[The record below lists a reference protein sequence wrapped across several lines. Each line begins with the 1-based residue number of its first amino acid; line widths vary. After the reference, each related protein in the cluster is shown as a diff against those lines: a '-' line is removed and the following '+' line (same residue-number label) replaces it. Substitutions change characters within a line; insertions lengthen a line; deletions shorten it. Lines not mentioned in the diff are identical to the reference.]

1 MKYEIWPTGAQ
12 RAGQG
17 QRAPHRYGRAARRG
31 LLRQRHR

>member
-17 QRAPHRYGRAARRG
+17 QRAPHRYGRAARG
-31 LLRQRHR
+31 CLLCHRHQ